1 MYYSLVAMLPS
12 TTGNLKIIYADRL
25 TSIGM
30 LWVAT
35 QATISNLRRWGG
47 LLMTFSADPYFDTFL
62 VYAVRNVVFFVSY
75 SHHVFLFTGDV
86 WTYIHDT
93 WIYIYICIYICI
105 YIYMYIYIILL
116 YYIIIYYIIFIL
128 SYIILYIYILLYIYM
143 NMYIY
148 IYIFI
153 NICIYIYIIHI
164 YIHTYIHIVNHNNNY
179 CLKEKKRPLVF
190 TIFESWPF
198 FHAPRSWVARDI
210 DAWTQCVSER
220 PGFCPGNPGRPATIW
235 DYDEAKVWN
244 ILKS

>member
-47 LLMTFSADPYFDTFL
+47 FLMTFSADPYFDTFL

-93 WIYIYICIYICI
+93 WIYIYIYM
-105 YIYMYIYIILL
+105 YIYVYIYVYIYIILF

-128 SYIILYIYILLYIYM
+128 SYIILYIYYYIYM

-148 IYIFI
+148 IYKYMH
-153 NICIYIYIIHI
+153 IYIHHTYIYI
-164 YIHTYIHIVNHNNNY
+164 YIHTY
-179 CLKEKKRPLVF
+179 
-190 TIFESWPF
+190 S
-198 FHAPRSWVARDI
+198 
-210 DAWTQCVSER
+210 
-220 PGFCPGNPGRPATIW
+220 
-235 DYDEAKVWN
+235 
-244 ILKS
+244 